1 VGVINVREL
10 DAYQILGFFCDDRVP
25 ATRARREPRACE
37 GARGRVVLPAEVQDR
52 VDGRRRPSGLEL
64 LVRAVET
71 GLTEQ
76 ALVQGLAPSEEPH
89 LAGPTEA
96 RSGRSRPGGG
106 GRRC

>member
-1 VGVINVREL
+1 FRCLAQERPVGERYAGDLVAVQIRGVGR
-10 DAYQILGFFCDDRVP
+10 DARVP

-37 GARGRVVLPAEVQDR
+37 GARGRVVLPAEVQGR

-96 RSGRSRPGGG
+96 R
-106 GRRC
+106 